1 MDFFYAFEAGVLDL
15 TQLLLPTWLV
25 KPIIKPFV
33 RLILGLLVIPLFRVF
48 LHRVVRKELDEEL
61 EKDISEW
68 LRGSLLLLVASSN
81 MEATFFFWVP
91 PEKDWLKLA
100 LRLLLAI
107 GVIEAMPDQAL
118 FSIIHPGPPPLRLRK
133 GRRLA
138 DLAAHVWPSLR
149 GLFNQHLN
157 RSSAVLVILSVVLD
171 PGPIGWIC
179 YGVAITNYL
188 IIGLVCSRDKALDV
202 LSRFDQAVSEQRQ
215 EIELAVLKH
224 DHLSDAP
231 PVAGKSSDASP
242 SAAVTGP

>member
-1 MDFFYAFEAGVLDL
+1 MFDL
-15 TQLLLPTWLV
+15 TQLLLPTWLL

-33 RLILGLLVIPLFRVF
+33 RLILGLLVIPLFRLF
-48 LHRVVRKELDEEL
+48 LHRVVRKELDDEL

-118 FSIIHPGPPPLRLRK
+118 FSIIHPGPPSLILRK

-138 DLAAHVWPSLR
+138 DLAAHVWPALR
-149 GLFNQHLN
+149 GIFNQHLN
-157 RSSAVLVILSVVLD
+157 RSSAVLAILSVVLD
-171 PGPIGWIC
+171 PGPVVWVC
-179 YGVAITNYL
+179 YGVAIANYL
-188 IIGLVCSRDKALDV
+188 IIGLVCSKDKALDV
-202 LSRFDQAVSEQRQ
+202 LSRFDKAVSAQRQ
-215 EIELAVLKH
+215 EIELAMLKQ
-224 DHLSDAP
+224 DSLSDDP
-231 PVAGKSSDASP
+231 PTVGNPPATP
-242 SAAVTGP
+242 E